1 MTKEE
6 VLTKKI
12 SAISLGCDK
21 NRVDLEHMLG
31 KLKDFGFEIIDDIE
45 NAEILIINTCAF
57 IQPAVRESI
66 ENILVALNEKQNK
79 CEKVVVT
86 GCLVERY
93 ESDIKNELPEVDMF
107 CKVQED
113 EHIVENILSL
123 YLVDAKIKDSSVSR
137 VLTTLPHI
145 AYLKISDGCDNCC
158 SYCTIP
164 RIRGRYKSIPIDDLV
179 KEAKK
184 LVEMGVKEL
193 IIVAQDTTRY
203 GIDLYDKPMLLPL
216 LEKICQI
223 KDLVWV
229 RLHYS
234 YPELVDDKLLSF
246 ISNNNKMCKYIDIP
260 LQHIDDD
267 ILKSMNRK
275 TTEVQCR
282 ELIENIK
289 NNYPEIA
296 IRSTF
301 IVGYPGEGRKSF
313 NSLLK
318 FIESAKLNNVGFFPY
333 HREEKTKAY
342 YLKKQN
348 TNYKK
353 LLKLKKVQ
361 KLQTLVADELN
372 RQRIGDVIDVMVDS
386 FDEMSGVYVCH
397 DEFNSPGVD
406 FEICLD
412 GNSAVVCGNVYKVK
426 LVSYEDRIFEGE
438 VQ

>member
-6 VLTKKI
+6 VLKKKI

-31 KLKDFGFEIIDDIE
+31 KLRDFGFEIIEDIE
-45 NAEILIINTCAF
+45 DAEVIIVNTCAF

-93 ESDIKNELPEVDMF
+93 EADVQKELPDVDKF
-107 CKVQED
+107 CKVQSN
-113 EHIVENILSL
+113 EHIVETILSL
-123 YLVDAKIKDSSVSR
+123 YEVDAKVKETTCSR

-164 RIRGRYKSIPIDDLV
+164 RIRGRYKSIPMDDLI

-184 LVEMGVKEL
+184 LVDMGVKEL
-193 IIVAQDTTRY
+193 VIVAQDTTRY
-203 GIDLYDKPMLLPL
+203 GIDLYDKPMLVSL
-216 LEKICQI
+216 LDKICQI
-223 KDLVWV
+223 KNLEWV

-246 ISNNNKMCKYIDIP
+246 ISNNSKMCKYLDIP
-260 LQHIDDD
+260 LQHIDDE

-275 TTEVQCR
+275 TTELECR

-289 NNYPEIA
+289 NNYPTIS

-301 IVGYPGEGRKSF
+301 IVGYPGEKRRNF
-313 NSLLK
+313 NNLLK
-318 FIESAKLNNVGFFPY
+318 FISTAQLNNVGFFPY

-353 LLKLKKVQ
+353 LLRLKKIQ
-361 KLQTLVADELN
+361 KAQTIVADELN
-372 RQRIGDVIDVMVDS
+372 RQRIGDVINVMVDS
-386 FDEMSGVYVCH
+386 FDAMSGVYICH
-397 DEFNSPGVD
+397 DEFNSPGID
-406 FEICLD
+406 FEIILD
-412 GNSAVVCGNVYKVK
+412 GNSNVVCGNIYRVK
-426 LVSYEDRIFEGE
+426 LIAYEDRVFEGE

>member
-6 VLTKKI
+6 LLTKKI

-21 NRVDLEHMLG
+21 NRVDLEYMLG
-31 KLKDFGFEIIDDIE
+31 KLRDFGFEIIDDIE
-45 NAEILIINTCAF
+45 NAEIIIVNTCAF

-79 CEKVVVT
+79 CEKVIVT

-93 ESDIKNELPEVDMF
+93 ESEIKKELSDVDMF
-107 CKVQED
+107 CKVQANEQ
-113 EHIVENILSL
+113 IVENILAM
-123 YLVDAKIKDSSVSR
+123 YDVDSKVKESHSR
-137 VLTTLPHI
+137 VLTTLPHV

-184 LVEMGVKEL
+184 LADMGVKE
-193 IIVAQDTTRY
+193 IIVVAQDTTRY
-203 GIDLYDKPMLLPL
+203 GIDLYDKPMLISL
-216 LEKICQI
+216 LDKLCQI
-223 KDLVWV
+223 KELEWV

-246 ISNNNKMCKYIDIP
+246 ISTNSKMCKYIDIP
-260 LQHIDDD
+260 LQHIDED
-267 ILKSMNRK
+267 ILTSMNRK
-275 TTEVQCR
+275 TTEDQCR
-282 ELIENIK
+282 NLVENIK
-289 NNYPEIA
+289 TNYPNIA

-301 IVGYPGEGRKSF
+301 IIGYPGEKRKNF
-313 NSLLK
+313 NKLLQ
-318 FIESAKLNNVGFFPY
+318 FILQAKLNNVGFFPY

-353 LLKLKKVQ
+353 LLRLKKIQ
-361 KLQTLVADELN
+361 KAQTKVADELN
-372 RQRIGDVIDVMVDS
+372 KQRIGDVVNVMVDY
-386 FDEMSGVYVCH
+386 FDTSSGVYICH
-397 DEFNSPGVD
+397 DEYNSPGID
-406 FEICLD
+406 FEIILD
-412 GNSAVVCGNVYKVK
+412 GNANVVCGNIYQVK
-426 LVSYEDRIFEGE
+426 LISYEDRIFEGE